1 MIQPG
6 ITTLLVFIFNTMA
19 HAIQFDRN
27 DSFIRRWINKLALL
41 DDQAAAMDDLR
52 EENKEE
58 EAKLAEEQAEERKIA
73 EAAQLEDERK
83 RREALESTQED
94 ERRRLEQQLADEAL

>member
-1 MIQPG
+1 
-6 ITTLLVFIFNTMA
+6 MA

-27 DSFIRRWINKLALL
+27 DTFIKRWINKLALL

-58 EAKLAEEQAEERKIA
+58 EARLAEEQKEELKRIEDEANRARERLAQEQEDQRKKLDQDLA
-73 EAAQLEDERK
+73 EAA
-83 RREALESTQED
+83 
-94 ERRRLEQQLADEAL
+94 